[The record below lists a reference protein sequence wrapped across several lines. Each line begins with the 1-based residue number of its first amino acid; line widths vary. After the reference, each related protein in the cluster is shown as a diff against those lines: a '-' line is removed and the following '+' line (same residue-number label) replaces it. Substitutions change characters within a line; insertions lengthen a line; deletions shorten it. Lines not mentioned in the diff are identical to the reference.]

1 MSIVIGLPDEISD
14 ESAAR
19 IRDVLHELGDAF
31 YRLGGAVETRYAGQI
46 RRYYEPDCPPPL
58 DDGQQLPLFP
68 DLDPRS
74 EAPARLRA
82 QPWPAP
88 IMVPPPLVP
97 VP

>member
-31 YRLGGAVETRYAGQI
+31 YRLGGAVKTRYAGQI

-68 DLDPRS
+68 DLDTPF
-74 EAPARLRA
+74 
-82 QPWPAP
+82 
-88 IMVPPPLVP
+88 
-97 VP
+97 